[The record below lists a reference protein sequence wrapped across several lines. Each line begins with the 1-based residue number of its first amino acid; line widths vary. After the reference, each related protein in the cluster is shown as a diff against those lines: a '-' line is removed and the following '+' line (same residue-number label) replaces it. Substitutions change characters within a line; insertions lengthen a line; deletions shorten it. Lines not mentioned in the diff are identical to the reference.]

1 MKSDA
6 LDRLDQSFIPT
17 AAELQR
23 SGDFDNSI
31 HVVDEEKYTEKPEF
45 PSKSV

>member
-23 SGDFDNSI
+23 SKEFDNSI
-31 HVVDEEKYTEKPEF
+31 HVGQEEKFKEMPEF